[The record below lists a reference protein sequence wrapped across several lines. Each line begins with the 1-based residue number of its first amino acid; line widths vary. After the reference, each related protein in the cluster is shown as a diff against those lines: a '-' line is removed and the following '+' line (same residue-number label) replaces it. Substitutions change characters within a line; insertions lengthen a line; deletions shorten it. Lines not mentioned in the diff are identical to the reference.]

1 MGVNAAGL
9 FVGLTNRATAARN
22 DKARSRGLLVLD
34 ALARPDADAVAGD
47 MTGIGGGSLVGHYNP
62 FHLLVADGRSA
73 HLTVL
78 ADGAALSSG
87 AAETRSLE
95 PGAHV
100 VCNRDPA
107 DPESGKVA
115 EIRTVLAG
123 IDPGQPLPALV
134 EALCKLLG
142 SHPNRLNPLE
152 NPCVHT
158 PEYGT
163 RSSTVLAL
171 GGRRWHWWQAEGAP
185 CETKYGNFTR
195 LLDQLRE
202 SPPVRIP

>member
-1 MGVNAAGL
+1 
-9 FVGLTNRATAARN
+9 
-22 DKARSRGLLVLD
+22 
-34 ALARPDADAVAGD
+34 
-47 MTGIGGGSLVGHYNP
+47 LVGNYNP
-62 FHLLVADGRSA
+62 FHLLAADGRST

-78 ADGAALSSG
+78 SDGAARSDG
-87 AAETRSLE
+87 VAETRTLE

-107 DPESGKVA
+107 DPASSKVGA
-115 EIRTVLAG
+115 IRTALAG

-134 EALCKLLG
+134 EALCGLLG
-142 SHPNRLNPLE
+142 SHPNPSNPLE

-158 PEYGT
+158 HEYGT

-171 GGRRWHWWQAEGAP
+171 GPRRWHWWHAEGAP

-202 SPPVRIP
+202 SPSVRIP

>member
-9 FVGLTNRATAARN
+9 FVGLTNRATAVRN

-47 MTGIGGGSLVGHYNP
+47 MTGKSGGSLVGRYNP
-62 FHLLVADGRSA
+62 FHLLAADGRST

-78 ADGAALSSG
+78 SAG
-87 AAETRSLE
+87 AAETRTLE

-100 VCNRDPA
+100 VCNRGPA
-107 DPESGKVA
+107 DPASAKVGA
-115 EIRTVLAG
+115 IRRALG
-123 IDPGQPLPALV
+123 EIDPSQPLPALV
-134 EALCKLLG
+134 EALSGLLA
-142 SHPNRLNPLE
+142 SHPNPSNPLE

-158 PEYGT
+158 PDYGT

-171 GGRRWHWWQAEGAP
+171 GDRRWRWWHAEGAP
-185 CETKYGNFTR
+185 CETKYGNFSR
-195 LLDQLRE
+195 LLDELRE
-202 SPPVRIP
+202 SPSVGIP